1 MKTKKLSISFSEHYN
16 DIYQYLKTK
25 HNISLYICELV
36 RAEMNNKNITNA
48 ELEAK
53 IEELIKKVLKEND
66 YSFDSSSQTATSQ
79 NILNSLSNDDKSL
92 IKDLF

>member
-36 RAEMNNKNITNA
+36 RAEMNNKNTSNV

-53 IEELIKKVLKEND
+53 IEELIKKVLNENN
-66 YSFDSSSQTATSQ
+66 YSFDNSSQTTTSQ
-79 NILNSLSNDDKSL
+79 NILNTLSSDDKSL